1 MDTRTYKKAD
11 KLAYA
16 GIGVYSLI
24 NLAWI
29 GWVLKGAGFGIFD
42 TAGLI
47 GLLVPALG
55 LFSLIVFQ
63 CAHRGQRFSALANV
77 LAVMVILG
85 WFLGVWSMVA
95 AASAAV

>member
-11 KLAYA
+11 KLVYA

-29 GWVLKGAGFGIFD
+29 GWVLKGADFGIFD
-42 TAGLI
+42 TA

-85 WFLGVWSMVA
+85 WFLGVWSIVA